1 MALRDACMKDCCPSL
16 LIGTW
21 KPWRLRRERGRRLT
35 GKMIGSDHTIT
46 VRGVGP
52 T

>member
-1 MALRDACMKDCCPSL
+1 MALRDACIKDCCPNL

-35 GKMIGSDHTIT
+35 GEGGSDHTIK
-46 VRGVGP
+46 VRGFGP